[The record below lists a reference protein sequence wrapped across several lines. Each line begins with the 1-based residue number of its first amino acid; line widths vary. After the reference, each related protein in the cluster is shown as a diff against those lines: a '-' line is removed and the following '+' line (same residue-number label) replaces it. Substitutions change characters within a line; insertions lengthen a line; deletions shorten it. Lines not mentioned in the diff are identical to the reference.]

1 MRRDLV
7 ALTADDLAAL
17 SNRGLVKRAQRDLES
32 GAGAVRV
39 DELADGTIEAEWPD
53 QAVVRLQ
60 PDQPIN
66 DRACSCL
73 ALSICRHTI
82 GTILAYQALTPITDV
97 PNAAWNPGEIADQTL
112 SGFWTS
118 AVWSGVEK
126 LWAAGLVAELHRGV
140 KPVAR
145 LLSLGVTLRF
155 LVPHDAR
162 YTQCDCVEES
172 PCRHVPLAVRAFR
185 KLDPAQSTGLI
196 STQESA
202 YSRPVE
208 IIEEGRQL
216 VLSLLEHGLANLP
229 PNDIRHWEAFPAT
242 LRRRQLLW
250 PAEIA
255 AELLAARDHYLQHDA
270 RFEPA
275 AVARLAAEFVIRL
288 RAISAATGSVPQ
300 LFLRGSARDEAADLP
315 FSRFTGLGCHVD
327 VRRKSA
333 VLSVPLHDVATG
345 AISVARREIVNPADS
360 IPKDF
365 STLAGQV
372 FSKNVTLAQLGG
384 GNLLIQGAKRTIN
397 GELTAT
403 RARLSLSPQ
412 SYEWEKLRRP
422 VLVEGFEEL
431 RAHRDAQPP
440 ALLRPR
446 RLAEDMHVCP
456 VARVESLLLHSANRW
471 LSATLVDASG
481 ETLMLIQPFYSRAR
495 SGFSILAEILQRE
508 TIRYVSGRLRQ
519 TALGLAIEPA
529 AVVFEKD
536 GRRQM
541 LQPWIATDPS
551 GGGAEWSEAAAATNA
566 LSAFLGNVEEALGEA
581 VLLGISQADAIMER
595 RWRALIEQGEQL
607 GLSRFLEPAR
617 RLSAALRNRQAAI
630 HPSALE
636 AVQAALDMAIV
647 TAFGIG
653 ESAV

>member
-1 MRRDLV
+1 MRRDLL

-17 SNRGLVKRAQRDLES
+17 ANRGLVKRAQRHLEA

-39 DELADGTIEAEWPD
+39 DELADGTLEAEWPD
-53 QAVVRLQ
+53 QALVRLQ

-66 DRACSCL
+66 DRACSCS
-73 ALSICRHTI
+73 ALSVCRHTV
-82 GTILAYQALTPITDV
+82 GTILAYQARTPAPDI
-97 PNAAWNPGEIADQTL
+97 PISAWNPGEITDKTL
-112 SGFWTS
+112 CGYWTPS
-118 AVWSGVEK
+118 VWSGIEK

-155 LVPHDAR
+155 LVPYDPR
-162 YTQCDCVEES
+162 YTQCDCVEEA

-208 IIEEGRQL
+208 IIEEGQQL
-216 VLSLLEHGLANLP
+216 VLSLFEHGLRNLP
-229 PNDIRHWEAFPAT
+229 PNDIRHWEALPAT

-255 AELLAARDHYLQHDA
+255 AELLVGRDHYLQHDA

-275 AVARLAAEFVIRL
+275 SVARLAAEFVIRL
-288 RAISAATGSVPQ
+288 RAIGAATGSVPQ
-300 LFLRGSARDEAADLP
+300 LFLRGSARDEVGDLP
-315 FSRFTGLGCHVD
+315 FSRFTGLGCHVE
-327 VRRKSA
+327 VRRKSV
-333 VLSVPLHDVATG
+333 VLSVPLQDVATG
-345 AISVARREIVNPADS
+345 AIAVARREMVNPSDS
-360 IPKDF
+360 IPRDF

-372 FSKNVTLAQLGG
+372 FSKSVTLEQLGG

-397 GELTAT
+397 GELTAR

-412 SYEWEKLRRP
+412 SFEWEKLRPP
-422 VLVEGFEEL
+422 VLVESFEEL

-440 ALLRPR
+440 ALLSPR

-456 VARVESLLLHSANRW
+456 VARVENLLLHSANRL
-471 LSATLVDASG
+471 LSAMLVDASG
-481 ETLMLIQPFYSRAR
+481 ETLMLIHPFYSRAR
-495 SGFSILAEILQRE
+495 SGFSMLAEVLQRE
-508 TIRYVSGRLRQ
+508 TIRYVSGRVRQ
-519 TALGLAIEPA
+519 TALGLAMEPA

-536 GRRQM
+536 GPREM
-541 LQPWIATDPS
+541 LQPWIATDLS
-551 GGGAEWSEAAAATNA
+551 SGGAEWSEMAAATNA
-566 LSAFLGNVEEALGEA
+566 LSAFLGDVEEALGEA

-617 RLSAALRNRQAAI
+617 RLSAALVNRRAAI
-630 HPSALE
+630 HLSAVE
-636 AVQAALDMAIV
+636 SVQAALDMAII

-653 ESAV
+653 ETAT